1 MLTIG
6 QFISFAVFMIAMYP
20 VFKVDGWA
28 DHKFGHPYWALSLI
42 AIVSTVGLV
51 IAFFYERREK

>member
-6 QFISFAVFMIAMYP
+6 QFISFAVFMVAMYP
-20 VFKVDGWA
+20 VFKVGGWA

-42 AIVSTVGLV
+42 AIVSTVGGRIFL
-51 IAFFYERREK
+51 